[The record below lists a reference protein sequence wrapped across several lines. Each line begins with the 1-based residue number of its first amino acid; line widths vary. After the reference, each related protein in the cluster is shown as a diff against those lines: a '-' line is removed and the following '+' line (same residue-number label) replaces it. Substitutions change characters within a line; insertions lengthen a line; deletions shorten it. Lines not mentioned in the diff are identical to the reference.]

1 MKKREGASWITPN
14 ITFKKVNEEKQGRE
28 GRAVSSWASTYS
40 SMFSSAAF
48 ETRECYLLQVEV
60 KQRCRRGVRG

>member
-1 MKKREGASWITPN
+1 VKGRGGVLSWTYTVWQQSEGKGQEGAVSPWI
-14 ITFKKVNEEKQGRE
+14 K
-28 GRAVSSWASTYS
+28 AYS